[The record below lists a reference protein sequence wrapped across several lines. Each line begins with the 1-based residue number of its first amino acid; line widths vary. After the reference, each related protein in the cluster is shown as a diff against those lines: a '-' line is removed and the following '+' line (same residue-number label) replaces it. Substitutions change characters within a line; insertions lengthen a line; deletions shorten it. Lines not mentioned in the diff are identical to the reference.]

1 MTKLLAAL
9 FLAFP
14 LWLFAA
20 DEKPQAEMIDPRV
33 IHSSLEHRR
42 QWVIEQAEGPGAA
55 LFSREYEWL
64 LTAKSIG
71 PKEAKQLA
79 YLFFYS
85 TGTMGGYFEEPVRDG
100 DLFRLTFHSEL
111 GPVVGFP
118 VFVDAKTG
126 ATWQKGQKERVDV
139 LSLIR
144 LFIKHR
150 KEERKPNQ
158 SAQTTPGLTFDVPQ
172 EA

>member
-1 MTKLLAAL
+1 MTKHLAAL
-9 FLAFP
+9 FLAIP
-14 LWLFAA
+14 LGLFAA
-20 DEKPQAEMIDPRV
+20 NENPKVEMFDPRV
-33 IHSSLEHRR
+33 IHAPLERRR

-55 LFSREYEWL
+55 LFSRDYEWL

-85 TGTMGGYFEEPVRDG
+85 TDTIGGYFGEPIRDG
-100 DLFRLTFHSEL
+100 DRFRLTFRSEL
-111 GPVVGFP
+111 GPVMGFP

-126 ATWQKGQKERVDV
+126 AAWQEGQRERVDV

-150 KEERKPNQ
+150 KEEKKPNQ
-158 SAQTTPGLTFDVPQ
+158 SPQTTPGSCAPLSV
-172 EA
+172 